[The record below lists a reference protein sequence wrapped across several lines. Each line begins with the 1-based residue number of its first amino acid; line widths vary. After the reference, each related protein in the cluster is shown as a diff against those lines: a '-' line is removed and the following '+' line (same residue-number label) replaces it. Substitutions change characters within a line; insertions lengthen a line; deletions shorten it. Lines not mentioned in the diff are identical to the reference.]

1 MVCDEGAF
9 NGLPPPE
16 PRTGDATGG
25 RQQIMS
31 DRESDVGI
39 DQNRVIVFD
48 TTLRDGEQSP
58 GATLTSDEKLEVA
71 DALVALKVDVIE
83 AGFPAAS
90 PGDFE
95 AVRAIARRARGVTVA
110 GLARA
115 NAKDIE
121 RAAMAVREA
130 ENPRIHTFIA
140 TSDIHLKHK
149 LRMTREEVLARV
161 REAVSQARS
170 FVSDVE
176 FSCEDAT
183 RSDWNYLVQVFQAA
197 IDAGA
202 TTINVPDTVG
212 YTTPGEFVGLM
223 EHLKANVERIDD
235 VIISVHCH
243 NDLGMATANTL
254 AAVGAGARQVE
265 VTINGI
271 GERAGNTALEEVVM
285 ALQTRGERFGGVY
298 TNIQTPRLVP
308 TSRLV
313 SGLTGLQ
320 VQVNKAI
327 VGANAFAH
335 EAGIHQDGML
345 KERTTYEI
353 MNPEDVGW
361 SGTKLVLGK
370 HSGRAGFR
378 NALKELGLV
387 LDEDKVQDV
396 YERFTDLADRKKN
409 VTGADIAAL
418 VADEVA
424 GEAGTYE
431 LVRWNAQIGSG
442 GAATASVVI
451 GKDGEELSGDGE
463 GNGPVDAL
471 YAAIDNA
478 VAVEGT
484 LEYYHVEAVTPGEDA
499 QGQVHVRIRVG
510 DQLFTGHGLATDI
523 VEASA
528 KAYLAALSHVE
539 QDRPDTVLMGSST
552 SRWT

>member
-1 MVCDEGAF
+1 
-9 NGLPPPE
+9 
-16 PRTGDATGG
+16 
-25 RQQIMS
+25 MS

-95 AVRAIARRARGVTVA
+95 AVREIARRAQGVTIA

-115 NAKDIE
+115 SAWDIE
-121 RAAMAVREA
+121 RAAMAVGDA
-130 ENPRIHTFIA
+130 ERARIHTFIA

-149 LRMTREEVLARV
+149 LHMTRDEVLNRV
-161 REAVSQARS
+161 RDSVTLARS

-183 RSDWNYLVQVFQAA
+183 RSDWDYLVQVFQAA
-197 IDAGA
+197 IEAGA

-212 YTTPGEFVGLM
+212 YTTPGEYVGLM
-223 EHLKANVERIDD
+223 EHLKANVDGIDD

-285 ALQTRGERFGGVY
+285 ALQTRGERFGGAW
-298 TNIQTPRLVP
+298 TNVETTRLVP

-313 SGLTGLQ
+313 AGTTGRQ
-320 VQVNKAI
+320 VQVDKAI
-327 VGANAFAH
+327 GGADAFAH

-378 NALKELGLV
+378 NALEELGLV
-387 LDEDKVQDV
+387 LDDDKVQDV
-396 YERFTDLADRKKN
+396 YERFTELADRKKN

-424 GEAGTYE
+424 GEEGTFE
-431 LVRWNAQIGSG
+431 LARWNAQIGSG
-442 GAATASVVI
+442 GAATASLVVR
-451 GKDGEELSGDGE
+451 KDGEELTADGE

-471 YAAIDNA
+471 YAAIENA
-478 VAVEGT
+478 VKIDAT

-552 SRWT
+552 SRWS